1 MLYGIFRATDKLLRA
16 GRVLALTG
24 GVALVGSAL
33 AMTVEV
39 QGNAVF
45 AAGDIGPK
53 DILKF
58 REAVSR
64 PGIDTLVLVD
74 SEGGDLYTSFHLA
87 RVVAARRLKTVV
99 AGQCSSAC
107 AIIFMGGVERS
118 FSGAYA
124 PQDTFVG
131 IHGAISR
138 IDGKV
143 NGVVAAQI
151 YAFFKRNM
159 GVYFHEDIME
169 LAVYGMQDAGSLLR
183 VFDATRQPKRDPYHC
198 ESGQTARQN
207 CTDFKDQNAL
217 SLGLVTTNLLSSL
230 KLPGDLLKP
239 KAIGG
244 L

>member
-1 MLYGIFRATDKLLRA
+1 MKKYIVNVFFEMVGRFLRAT
-16 GRVLALTG
+16 GILAVAS
-24 GVALVGSAL
+24 GVILASPAI

-45 AAGDIGPK
+45 AAGDIGPR

-64 PGIDTLVLVD
+64 PGVDTLVLVN

-87 RVVAARRLKTVV
+87 RVVAAWRLKTVV

-107 AIIFMGGVERS
+107 AIVFMGGVERS
-118 FSGAYA
+118 FSGTYE
-124 PQDTFVG
+124 PQDTYVG

-151 YAFFKRNM
+151 YAFFRRNM
-159 GVYFHEDIME
+159 GERFDADTME
-169 LAVYGMQDAGSLLR
+169 LAIYGMRDAGSLLR
-183 VFDATRQPKRDPYHC
+183 VFDGTRQPKRDPYHC
-198 ESGQTARQN
+198 ESGQTERRN
-207 CTDFKDQNAL
+207 CTEFKEQNAL
-217 SLGLVTTNLLSSL
+217 SLGVVTTNVLNNL
-230 KLPGDLLKP
+230 KLPDEILSPRK
-239 KAIGG
+239 
-244 L
+244 

>member
-1 MLYGIFRATDKLLRA
+1 MNNVFLDRFGQFFRATM
-16 GRVLALTG
+16 VLAL
-24 GVALVGSAL
+24 AVGTTFASPVM
-33 AMTVEV
+33 AMSIEV

-45 AAGDIGPK
+45 AVGDIGPK

-64 PGIDTLVLVD
+64 PGVDTLVLVN

-107 AIIFMGGVERS
+107 AIVFMGGLERS
-118 FSGAYA
+118 FSDAYE
-124 PQDTFVG
+124 PQDTYVG

-151 YAFFKRNM
+151 YAFFRRNM
-159 GVYFHEDIME
+159 GQRFDDDVME
-169 LAVYGMQDAGSLLR
+169 LAVYGMRDAGSLLR
-183 VFDATRQPKRDPYHC
+183 VFDGARQPKRDPYHC
-198 ESGQTARQN
+198 ESSQTERRN
-207 CTDFKDQNAL
+207 CTDFKDHNAL
-217 SLGLVTTNLLSSL
+217 SLGVVTTNLLNNL
-230 KLPGDLLKP
+230 KLPVEFLKP
-239 KAIGG
+239 RQ
-244 L
+244 

>member
-1 MLYGIFRATDKLLRA
+1 MSKFFRATVILAVASGVTLA
-16 GRVLALTG
+16 GPAM
-24 GVALVGSAL
+24 

-64 PGIDTLVLVD
+64 PGVDTLLLVN
-74 SEGGDLYTSFHLA
+74 SEGGDLYTGFHLA
-87 RVVAARRLKTVV
+87 RVVAAWRLKTVV

-107 AIIFMGGVERS
+107 AIVFVGGVERS
-118 FSGAYA
+118 FSGAYE
-124 PQDTFVG
+124 PQDTYVG

-151 YAFFKRNM
+151 YAFFRRNM
-159 GVYFHEDIME
+159 GERFNADIME
-169 LAVYGMQDAGSLLR
+169 LAVYGMRDAGSLLR
-183 VFDATRQPKRDPYHC
+183 VFDGARQPKRDPYHC
-198 ESGQTARQN
+198 ESGQTERQN
-207 CTDFKDQNAL
+207 CTGFKDQNAL
-217 SLGLVTTNLLSSL
+217 SLGVVTTNLLNNF
-230 KLPGDLLKP
+230 KLPDEIIKSR
-239 KAIGG
+239 K
-244 L
+244 

>member
-1 MLYGIFRATDKLLRA
+1 MSKFFRAT
-16 GRVLALTG
+16 VILAVAS
-24 GVALVGSAL
+24 GVTLVGPAM

-64 PGIDTLVLVD
+64 PGVDTLLLVN
-74 SEGGDLYTSFHLA
+74 SEGGDLYTGFHLA
-87 RVVAARRLKTVV
+87 RVVAAWRLKTVV

-107 AIIFMGGVERS
+107 AIVFVGGVERS
-118 FSGAYA
+118 FSGAYE
-124 PQDTFVG
+124 PQDTYVG

-151 YAFFKRNM
+151 YAFFRRNM
-159 GVYFHEDIME
+159 GERFDADIME
-169 LAVYGMQDAGSLLR
+169 LAVYGMRDAGSLLR
-183 VFDATRQPKRDPYHC
+183 VFDGARQPKRDPYHC
-198 ESGQTARQN
+198 ESGQTERQN
-207 CTDFKDQNAL
+207 CTEFKDQNAL
-217 SLGLVTTNLLSSL
+217 SLGVVTTNLLNNF
-230 KLPGDLLKP
+230 KLPDELIKSR
-239 KAIGG
+239 K
-244 L
+244 

>member
-1 MLYGIFRATDKLLRA
+1 MSKFFRAT
-16 GRVLALTG
+16 VILAVAS
-24 GVALVGSAL
+24 GVTLVGPAM

-64 PGIDTLVLVD
+64 PGVDTLVLVN
-74 SEGGDLYTSFHLA
+74 SEGGDLYTGFHLA
-87 RVVAARRLKTVV
+87 RVVAAWRLKTVV

-107 AIIFMGGVERS
+107 AIVFVGGVERS
-118 FSGAYA
+118 FSGAYE
-124 PQDTFVG
+124 PQDTYVG

-151 YAFFKRNM
+151 YAFFRRNM
-159 GVYFHEDIME
+159 GERFDADIME
-169 LAVYGMQDAGSLLR
+169 LAVYGMRDAGSLLR
-183 VFDATRQPKRDPYHC
+183 VFDGASQPKRDPYHC
-198 ESGQTARQN
+198 ESGRTERQN
-207 CTDFKDQNAL
+207 CTEFKDQNAL
-217 SLGLVTTNLLSSL
+217 SLGVVTTNLLNNL
-230 KLPGDLLKP
+230 KLPDELIKSR
-239 KAIGG
+239 K
-244 L
+244 

>member
-1 MLYGIFRATDKLLRA
+1 MILAVASGVTLA
-16 GRVLALTG
+16 GPAM
-24 GVALVGSAL
+24 

-64 PGIDTLVLVD
+64 PGVDTLVLVN
-74 SEGGDLYTSFHLA
+74 SEGGDLYTGFHLA
-87 RVVAARRLKTVV
+87 RVVAAWRLKTVV

-107 AIIFMGGVERS
+107 AIVFVGGVERS
-118 FSGAYA
+118 FSGAYE
-124 PQDTFVG
+124 PQYTYVG

-151 YAFFKRNM
+151 YAFFRRNM
-159 GVYFHEDIME
+159 GERFDADIME
-169 LAVYGMQDAGSLLR
+169 LAVYGMRDAGSLLR
-183 VFDATRQPKRDPYHC
+183 VFDGARQPKRDPYHC
-198 ESGQTARQN
+198 ESGQAERQN
-207 CTDFKDQNAL
+207 CTEFKDQNAL
-217 SLGLVTTNLLSSL
+217 SLGVVTTNLLNNF
-230 KLPGDLLKP
+230 KLTIELIK
-239 KAIGG
+239 
-244 L
+244 